1 MPTRRRLLTSS
12 AGLGLMAV
20 MRPLSGLAQAALLE
34 RAVPATGERL
44 PVIGLGTYRTF
55 DVGASPEERA
65 PLIAVTRAFFEHGG
79 VVVDSSPRYGPS
91 ESVFGDVLVEV
102 GRPERI
108 FAATKIDADDRETG
122 LAQMHASSDL
132 MGVERV
138 DLSQVHNL
146 RAWRTQLPM
155 LREMKR
161 QGRIRY
167 VGISASRDSLYAE
180 FESIMRSEPLDFIQI
195 NYSVGERGAAQ
206 RILPLAQELGIA
218 VLINRPFA
226 AGELFSAL
234 ASQPLPTWA
243 REIGCRSWAQLLLKY
258 VLAHPAVTVVL
269 QATADPE
276 HLLDNLAAARGE
288 LPDAALRGRLEALL
302 DAA

>member
-20 MRPLSGLAQAALLE
+20 LRPLSGLAQAALLE

-138 DLSQVHNL
+138 
-146 RAWRTQLPM
+146 
-155 LREMKR
+155 EMKR
-161 QGRIRY
+161 EGRIRY

-276 HLLDNLAAARGE
+276 HLLDNLGAARGE